1 MISHVKRIKFR
12 YEMYDINNRNQ
23 IVNGIILLAK
33 VSTTT

>member
-12 YEMYDINNRNQ
+12 HEMYDINNRNQ